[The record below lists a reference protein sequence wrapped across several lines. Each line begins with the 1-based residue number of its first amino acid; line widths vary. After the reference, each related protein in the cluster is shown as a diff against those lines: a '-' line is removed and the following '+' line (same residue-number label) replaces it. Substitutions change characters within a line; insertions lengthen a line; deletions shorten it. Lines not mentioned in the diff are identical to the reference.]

1 MANEPG
7 EEVGVRE
14 AMAKYPAARENL
26 LDILHELQRVEP
38 RRFLSE
44 EALRATAEYLRMPLA
59 EVMDAASFYSM
70 YSFKP
75 RGRHVIRVC
84 VSPPCRLF
92 GGEALLGALEKR
104 LEIGVGETTAD
115 GAFTL
120 ETSSCLGACGNP
132 PAMMVDDE
140 LVVDVTEAKAAQV
153 LDRVRRDDGAR

>member
-1 MANEPG
+1 M
-7 EEVGVRE
+7 RE
-14 AMAKYPAARENL
+14 AMVKYPATRDNL
-26 LDILHELQRVEP
+26 LDILHELQQAEP

-44 EALRATAEYLRMPLA
+44 EALRATAEYLHMPLA

-70 YSFKP
+70 YSFQP

-92 GGEALLGALEKR
+92 GGEALVLALKERLGV
-104 LEIGVGETTAD
+104 GVGETTAD

-132 PAMMVDDE
+132 PAMMVDE
-140 LVVDVTEAKAAQV
+140 TLFVDLTEAKVGQV